1 MTIIIRIFSD
11 FCDSH
16 GLKTIYEE
24 RLCEKYKNSYYGIDN
39 YIYLTSGDDYTHAI
53 ILNTIMPVLKNG
65 IPKKNVIGFALEPF
79 PFLPLSPIFIEYARQ
94 NISKYFIGDLN
105 HLPDP
110 FLEGQNFMWH
120 TVPSLK
126 SVPVTNKKKCMSIMI
141 SQKKFA
147 PGHQYRH
154 HLAEAILRSNL
165 PIDIFGRGHIY
176 YQNRKDDRIKGDF
189 KELEPYEEYDFHIA
203 IENFRSNHYFTEKI
217 MNPLICNTTPIY
229 LGCHNIDLYFKDQI
243 IHLSGNLE
251 NDIIMIQTILRN
263 PDQYKKK
270 IDVDLVKNKTCLIQ
284 NADKLFE

>member
-1 MTIIIRIFSD
+1 
-11 FCDSH
+11 
-16 GLKTIYEE
+16 
-24 RLCEKYKNSYYGIDN
+24 
-39 YIYLTSGDDYTHAI
+39 
-53 ILNTIMPVLKNG
+53 
-65 IPKKNVIGFALEPF
+65 
-79 PFLPLSPIFIEYARQ
+79 
-94 NISKYFIGDLN
+94 
-105 HLPDP
+105 
-110 FLEGQNFMWH
+110 
-120 TVPSLK
+120 
-126 SVPVTNKKKCMSIMI
+126 MI